1 MPKLLFVVHGM
12 ERHEPAWAGNTVQAL
27 VELPDRYQYA
37 WFADNG
43 ALDQHVEIIPVHYDN
58 VFAKYVNAWG
68 RSVEELRAKAAE
80 YGVSIPNV
88 LSWLQRADETE
99 KNFFW
104 THVVD
109 VLLYRFFSIVAAEVR
124 LRLRLTIA
132 EKLTEAKEGGQL
144 DEASVLAHSLGTS
157 VTHDSLALLGAQP
170 IETDDGPNESWM
182 AANHRFS
189 NVFMCANVSRVLET
203 EPKVYQSVLHPTT
216 GGQGESYVEAY
227 YNFRHRLDPFPM
239 VKPFGPVGWGEN
251 YLAVENCE
259 KVLDF
264 NVHGLGHYLSD
275 PRVHVPVLCGLIGQ
289 YAVTDDE
296 YDAAVAEYDALEE
309 PECVDALTAF
319 RTNAQRLIA
328 LAQSGADAETLVI
341 AGTQFLAAAS
351 EARDACDQT

>member
-1 MPKLLFVVHGM
+1 
-12 ERHEPAWAGNTVQAL
+12 
-27 VELPDRYQYA
+27 
-37 WFADNG
+37 
-43 ALDQHVEIIPVHYDN
+43 
-58 VFAKYVNAWG
+58 
-68 RSVEELRAKAAE
+68 
-80 YGVSIPNV
+80 
-88 LSWLQRADETE
+88 
-99 KNFFW
+99 
-104 THVVD
+104 

-124 LRLRLTIA
+124 LRLRLSIA

-157 VTHDSLALLGAQP
+157 VTHDSLALLGAHP

-182 AANHRFS
+182 VANHRFS

-264 NVHGLGHYLSD
+264 NVHGLSHYLSD

-309 PECVDALTAF
+309 PECIGALTAF

-351 EARDACDQT
+351 EARDACDQI